1 MHRNEKKIH
10 RDKNGREFIKEAYFV
25 RGKMKFNRIYVI
37 NGIAEDK
44 FYENNATDLDF
55 FLNGDYHLI

>member
-1 MHRNEKKIH
+1 
-10 RDKNGREFIKEAYFV
+10 
-25 RGKMKFNRIYVI
+25 MKFNRIYVI

-55 FLNGDYHLI
+55 FLNGDYHLMNNSRDSI